1 MNSMYGLERENAEL
15 KKLREY
21 HTSIIIDLNSENK
34 ALKESR
40 DELLIIAKGYIKLA
54 APKKLPAMTLIIKKA
69 EALKEKE
76 TK

>member
-21 HTSIIIDLNSENK
+21 QTSIIIDLNSENK

-40 DELLIIAKGYIKLA
+40 DELLSALRVAAQEDDGYVFNDTIKRAKSIKD
-54 APKKLPAMTLIIKKA
+54 
-69 EALKEKE
+69 KESNHP
-76 TK
+76 